1 MMTGTP
7 WTEDELQQLR
17 RLHENGIS
25 QSKIGAMLGRTKHS
39 VHRQLMNLGLGG
51 GTPPPHDPAKP
62 RQQPRA
68 QRAGLTT
75 LEPLPSLQLPRV

>member
-39 VHRQLMNLGLGG
+39 VHRQLMNLGLSGG
-51 GTPPPHDPAKP
+51 APPHAPAKP

-75 LEPLPSLQLPRV
+75 LEQLPSLLPRV